1 VSMDAGGV
9 HRAVGRRL
17 WPEMLIALTWLRLD
31 GLRRWRSL
39 TVLALLIAVATATV
53 LASIAGARRGQT
65 AFDRLWARTLP
76 ATVTVLPNQPGFNW
90 ARIAALPEVAAL
102 TKFPVVF
109 GYEAQGYPGA
119 TTGFPLADDQ
129 MTHTI
134 ERPVMVAGRLFNPR
148 RADEIIVTPKFAAT
162 FGKHVGDWLTL
173 DLASVQQANQGYD
186 GSTGPPLGPKIR
198 ARIVGVG
205 RTPWGLDADTP
216 GSPGGI
222 LTTPA
227 LFTRYRANMMG
238 TNGQAYINALVR
250 LKGGQAAIPAF
261 RADLARATGR
271 SDIDVWDNLQQIGDP
286 MHKVSAYEAACLLA
300 FGLAALAAALF
311 LIGQSIARYTSATVA
326 DLQVLQALGMTR
338 AQAVAAACA
347 GPALAGVA
355 GGTLG
360 VAGAIAASRWMP
372 IGLAS
377 IAEPHPGIEADWAVL
392 GPGWVL
398 VPVLVLAGS
407 AAAAA
412 FALAAGRQA
421 PQRRSAIVRTLAA
434 VNFPV
439 PLVVGARFALEPG
452 RGRSTVPVRSA
463 LVGAVV
469 GVLGVLAAF
478 TFSAGVSDAASHPAR
493 FGQTW
498 QLTTFV
504 GYNGQDFGP
513 ASRVLRAVAADRDV
527 TGVDDTRIG
536 SAQSGQV
543 SIESFTYAPVGGK
556 RPAVVLTAGR
566 MPASPDEIVLA
577 PTTAQEMHAKTGSV
591 VRLTGGTPISKA
603 LRVTGIGFVPPGPHN
618 GYADGAWLTP
628 AGYDRIFSG
637 AHYGFKFHA
646 ATVSL
651 RAGVNVQAA
660 ARRLDAVAAA
670 IPGGKAFTFT
680 PPDPI
685 PEVQEIQ
692 DLELLPVALSAF
704 LALLAISAVGY
715 ALSMAVRRRRHDLA
729 VLRAL
734 GITRQQARL
743 VVTTQASLLAL
754 IGLLFG
760 VPMGIALGR
769 AIWRTVAGFTPL
781 AYHPPVALLA
791 LLLIAPAALLA
802 ANALA
807 AWPQRRAGRL
817 QAGQILRSE

>member
-1 VSMDAGGV
+1 
-9 HRAVGRRL
+9 
-17 WPEMLIALTWLRLD
+17 MLITLTWLRLD

-39 TVLALLIAVATATV
+39 AVLALLIALATATI
-53 LASIAGARRGQT
+53 LTSIAGARRGQT

-76 ATVTVLPNQPGFNW
+76 ATATVLPNQPEFDW
-90 ARIAALPEVAAL
+90 AKVAALPEVTAL

-109 GYEAQGYPGA
+109 GYEAQGYTGA
-119 TTGFPLADDQ
+119 STGFPLADDQ
-129 MTHTI
+129 MTRTI

-148 RADEIIVTPKFAAT
+148 RADEVIITPKFAAT
-162 FGKHVGDWLTL
+162 SGKHVGDTLTL
-173 DLASVQQANQGYD
+173 QLASVQQANQEYD
-186 GSTGPPLGPKIR
+186 GSTGPPLGPKVR

-222 LTTPA
+222 LSTPA

-261 RADLARATGR
+261 RADLARVTGR

-311 LIGQSIARYTSATVA
+311 LIGQSVARYTSATVA

-338 AQAVAAACA
+338 GQAIAAASA

-355 GGTLG
+355 GSTLG
-360 VAGAIAASRWMP
+360 VAGAIVASRWMP

-377 IAEPHPGIEADWAVL
+377 IAEPHPGIDADWVVL
-392 GPGWVL
+392 APGWIL
-398 VPVLVLAGS
+398 VPLLVLAGS
-407 AAAAA
+407 ATAAAV
-412 FALAAGRQA
+412 ALTAGRRQA
-421 PQRRSAIVRTLAA
+421 PQRRSAIAAALAA

-439 PLVVGARFALEPG
+439 PLVVGTRFALEPG
-452 RGRSTVPVRSA
+452 RGRSSVPVRSA

-498 QLTTFV
+498 QLTTFL
-504 GYNGQDFGP
+504 GYNGHDFGP
-513 ASRVLRAVAADRDV
+513 ASRVLRAVAANRDV
-527 TGVDDTRIG
+527 TGVDHARIG
-536 SAQSGQV
+536 GAQAGQV

-556 RPAVVLTAGR
+556 RPVVVLTAGR
-566 MPASPDEIVLA
+566 MPARPDEIVLA
-577 PTTAQEMHAKTGSV
+577 PTTAQELHARTGSV
-591 VRLTGGTPISKA
+591 VRLTGGGTAKYA
-603 LRVTGIGFVPPGPHN
+603 VRVTGIGFVPTGPHN

-628 AGYDRIFSG
+628 GGYDRIFHG
-637 AHYGFKFHA
+637 AHYSFKFDA

-651 RAGVNVQAA
+651 RPGADVQAV
-660 ARRLDAVAAA
+660 ARRLDAAAAA

-680 PPDPI
+680 PPDPL
-685 PEVQEIQ
+685 PDVQTIK
-692 DLELLPVALSAF
+692 DLELLPLALSAF
-704 LALLAISAVGY
+704 LALLAVSAVGH
-715 ALSMAVRRRRHDLA
+715 ALATAVRRRRHDLA

-734 GITRQQARL
+734 GITRGQARL
-743 VVTTQASLLAL
+743 VVTTQASLLAV
-754 IGLLFG
+754 IGLAFG
-760 VPMGIALGR
+760 VPLGIALGR
-769 AIWRTVAGFTPL
+769 VIWRAVAGFTPL
-781 AYHPPVALLA
+781 AYHPPLALLA
-791 LLLIAPAALLA
+791 LLLVGPVALLA

-807 AWPQRRAGRL
+807 AWPQHRAARVHS
-817 QAGQILRSE
+817 AHVLRSE

>member
-1 VSMDAGGV
+1 V
-9 HRAVGRRL
+9 
-17 WPEMLIALTWLRLD
+17 LITLTWLRLD
-31 GLRRWRSL
+31 ARRRWRSL
-39 TVLALLIAVATATV
+39 AVLALLIALATATV
-53 LASIAGARRGQT
+53 LTAIAGARRGET
-65 AFDRLWARTLP
+65 AWNRLWARTLP
-76 ATVTVLPNQPGFNW
+76 ATVTVLPNQPGFDW

-102 TKFPVVF
+102 TRFPVVF
-109 GYEAQGYPGA
+109 GFEAQGYPA
-119 TTGFPLADDQ
+119 ASTGFPLADDQ
-129 MTHTI
+129 MTRTI
-134 ERPVMVAGRLFNPR
+134 ERPVILAGRLFNPH
-148 RADEIIVTPKFAAT
+148 RADEVVITPKFAAT
-162 FGKHVGDWLTL
+162 FGKHVGDSLTL
-173 DLASVQQANQGYD
+173 ELSSVQQADEGYD
-186 GSTGPPLGPKIR
+186 GSSGAPAGPRIRVRITGVIR
-198 ARIVGVG
+198 STWAVS
-205 RTPWGLDADTP
+205 DDTP

-222 LTTPA
+222 MTTPA
-227 LFTRYRANMMG
+227 LFTRYRADMMG
-238 TNGQAYINALVR
+238 DSGQTYINALVR
-250 LKGGQAAIPAF
+250 LKGGEAAIPAF
-261 RADLARATGR
+261 RAALARETGR
-271 SDIDVWDNLQQIGDP
+271 SDIDVWDNSVNFGDP
-286 MHKVSAYEAACLLA
+286 IRRVTAYEAACLLA
-300 FGLAALAAALF
+300 FGLAALVAALF
-311 LIGQSIARYTSATVA
+311 LIGQSVARYTSATAA
-326 DLQVLQALGMTR
+326 DLQVLQSVGMTR
-338 AQAVAAACA
+338 RQAIAAAAA
-347 GPALAGVA
+347 GPFLAGLA
-355 GGTLG
+355 GATLG
-360 VAGAIAASRWMP
+360 VAGAIVASRWMP

-377 IAEPHPGIEADWAVL
+377 IAEPHPGIDVDWVVL
-392 GPGWVL
+392 GPGWVI
-398 VPVLVLAGS
+398 VPVLTLAGS

-412 FALAAGRQA
+412 AALSAGRRRG
-421 PQRRSAIVRTLAA
+421 PQRRSMVAA
-434 VNFPV
+434 AAANFPV
-439 PLVVGARFALEPG
+439 PLVVGTRFALEPG
-452 RGRSTVPVRSA
+452 RGRSAVPVRSA

-498 QLTTFV
+498 QLTTFL
-504 GYNGQDFGP
+504 GYNGHDFGP

-527 TGVDDTRIG
+527 TGVDDARIG
-536 SAQSGQV
+536 GAQSGQV

-556 RPAVVLTAGR
+556 RPTVVLTAGR
-566 MPASPDEIVLA
+566 MPAGPDEIVLA

-603 LRVTGIGFVPPGPHN
+603 VRVTGIGFVPPGPHN

-628 AGYDRIFSG
+628 AGYDRIFDG

-651 RAGVNVQAA
+651 RAGVDVQAA

-685 PEVQEIQ
+685 PEVQVIQ

-729 VLRAL
+729 VLRVL
-734 GITRQQARL
+734 GFTRQQARL

-754 IGLLFG
+754 IGLILG
-760 VPMGIALGR
+760 VPLGIALGR

-781 AYHPPVALLA
+781 AYHPPSALLA

-807 AWPQRRAGRL
+807 AWPQRRAARL
-817 QAGQILRSE
+817 HAGQILRSE

>member
-1 VSMDAGGV
+1 
-9 HRAVGRRL
+9 
-17 WPEMLIALTWLRLD
+17 MLITATWLRLD
-31 GLRRWRSL
+31 ARRRWRSL
-39 TVLALLIAVATATV
+39 AVLALLIALATATI
-53 LASIAGARRGQT
+53 LTSIAGARRGES
-65 AFDRLWARTLP
+65 AYSRLAARTLP
-76 ATVTVLPNQPGFNW
+76 ATATVLPNQPGFNW

-102 TKFPVVF
+102 TRFPVVF
-109 GYEAQGYPGA
+109 GFEAQGYSA
-119 TTGFPLADDQ
+119 ASSGFPLADDQ
-129 MTHTI
+129 MTRTI
-134 ERPVMVAGRLFNPR
+134 ERPVILAGRLFNPR
-148 RADEIIVTPKFAAT
+148 RADEVVVTPKFLAT
-162 FGKHVGDWLTL
+162 SGKHVGDRLTL
-173 DLASVQQANQGYD
+173 DLASPQQANQGYD
-186 GSTGPPLGPKIR
+186 GSTGPPRGPEIR
-198 ARIVGVG
+198 ARIVGVI

-222 LTTPA
+222 LSSPA
-227 LFTRYRANMMG
+227 LFTRYRVNMLG
-238 TNGQAYINALVR
+238 TSGQTYINALVR
-250 LKGGQAAIPAF
+250 LKGGEAAIPAF
-261 RADLARATGR
+261 RADLARVTGR
-271 SDIDVWDNLQQIGDP
+271 SDIDVWDNDQQIGVP
-286 MHKVSAYEAACLLA
+286 ARRITAYEAACLLA
-300 FGLAALAAALF
+300 FGLAALVAAVF
-311 LIGQSIARYTSATVA
+311 LIGQSVARYTSATVA
-326 DLQVLQALGMTR
+326 DLQVLQAVGMTR
-338 AQAVAAACA
+338 RQAIAAASA
-347 GPALAGVA
+347 GPLLAGVT

-360 VAGAIAASRWMP
+360 VAGAIVASRWMP
-372 IGLAS
+372 IGFAS
-377 IAEPHPGIEADWAVL
+377 IIEPHPGIDVDWLVL
-392 GPGWVL
+392 GPGWVMVPL
-398 VPVLVLAGS
+398 VVLAGS

-412 FALAAGRQA
+412 VALTAGRRPA
-421 PQRRSAIVRTLAA
+421 AQRRSAVAA
-434 VNFPV
+434 AAAAANFPV
-439 PLVVGARFALEPG
+439 SLVIGARFALEPG

-463 LVGAVV
+463 LVGAVA

-498 QLTTFV
+498 QLTTFL

-513 ASRVLRAVAADRDV
+513 ACRVLRAVAADRDV
-527 TGVDDTRIG
+527 TGVEDARIG
-536 SAQSGQV
+536 GAQAGQV

-577 PTTAQEMHAKTGSV
+577 PTTAQEMHATTGSV
-591 VRLTGGTPISKA
+591 VRLTGGTATRKA
-603 LRVTGIGFVPPGPHN
+603 VRVTGIGFVPPGPHN

-628 AGYDRIFSG
+628 AGYNRIFDG

-651 RAGVNVQAA
+651 RPGADVQAV

-704 LALLAISAVGY
+704 LALLAISAVGH
-715 ALSMAVRRRRHDLA
+715 ALSIAVRRRRHDLA

-734 GITRQQARL
+734 GITRRQARL

-754 IGLLFG
+754 IGLIFG
-760 VPMGIALGR
+760 VPLGIALGR
-769 AIWRTVAGFTPL
+769 VIWRTVAGFAPL

-791 LLLIAPAALLA
+791 LLLIGPAALLA

-807 AWPQRRAGRL
+807 AWPQRRAARL
-817 QAGQILRSE
+817 QAGQVLRSE

>member
-1 VSMDAGGV
+1 V
-9 HRAVGRRL
+9 
-17 WPEMLIALTWLRLD
+17 LITATWLRLD
-31 GLRRWRSL
+31 ARRRWRSL
-39 TVLALLIAVATATV
+39 AVLALLIALATGTV
-53 LASIAGARRGQT
+53 LTAIAGARRGET
-65 AFDRLWARTLP
+65 AWNRLWARTLP

-90 ARIAALPEVAAL
+90 ARIAALPDVAAL

-109 GYEAQGYPGA
+109 GFEAQGYPA
-119 TTGFPLADDQ
+119 ASTGFPLADDQ
-129 MTHTI
+129 MTRTI
-134 ERPVMVAGRLFNPR
+134 ERPVILAGRLFNPH
-148 RADEIIVTPKFAAT
+148 RADEVVITPKFAAT
-162 FGKHVGDWLTL
+162 FGKHVGDSLTL
-173 DLASVQQANQGYD
+173 ELSSAQQADEGYD
-186 GSTGPPLGPKIR
+186 GSSGAPAGPRIRVRITGVIR
-198 ARIVGVG
+198 STWAVS
-205 RTPWGLDADTP
+205 DDTP

-222 LTTPA
+222 MTTPA
-227 LFTRYRANMMG
+227 LFTRYRTDMMG
-238 TNGQAYINALVR
+238 DSGQTYINALVR
-250 LKGGQAAIPAF
+250 LKGGEAAIPAF
-261 RADLARATGR
+261 RAALARVTGR
-271 SDIDVWDNLQQIGDP
+271 DDIDVWDNSVNFGDP
-286 MHKVSAYEAACLLA
+286 IRRVTSYEAACLLA
-300 FGLAALAAALF
+300 FGLAALVAALF
-311 LIGQSIARYTSATVA
+311 LIGQSVARYTSASAA
-326 DLQVLQALGMTR
+326 DLQVLQSVGMTR
-338 AQAVAAACA
+338 QQAIAAAAA
-347 GPALAGVA
+347 GPFLAGLA
-355 GGTLG
+355 GATLG
-360 VAGAIAASRWMP
+360 VAGAIVASRWMP

-377 IAEPHPGIEADWAVL
+377 IAEPHPGIDMDWVVL
-392 GPGWVL
+392 GPGWVI
-398 VPVLVLAGS
+398 VPLLTLAGS

-412 FALAAGRQA
+412 AALSAGRRRG
-421 PQRRSAIVRTLAA
+421 PQRRSVVAA
-434 VNFPV
+434 AAANFPV

-452 RGRSTVPVRSA
+452 RGRSAVPVRSA

-478 TFSAGVSDAASHPAR
+478 TFSAGVSDAASHPVR

-498 QLTTFV
+498 QLTTFL
-504 GYNGQDFGP
+504 GYNGHDFGP

-527 TGVDDTRIG
+527 TGVDDARIG
-536 SAQSGQV
+536 GAQSGRV

-556 RPAVVLTAGR
+556 RPEVVLTAGR

-603 LRVTGIGFVPPGPHN
+603 VRVTGIGFVPPGPHN

-628 AGYDRIFSG
+628 AGYDRIFGG

-651 RAGVNVQAA
+651 RASVDVRAA

-729 VLRAL
+729 VLRVL
-734 GITRQQARL
+734 GFTRQQARL

-754 IGLLFG
+754 IGLILG
-760 VPMGIALGR
+760 VPLGIALGR

-781 AYHPPVALLA
+781 AYHPPSALLA

-807 AWPQRRAGRL
+807 AWPQRRAARL
-817 QAGQILRSE
+817 HAGQILRSE

>member
-1 VSMDAGGV
+1 
-9 HRAVGRRL
+9 
-17 WPEMLIALTWLRLD
+17 
-31 GLRRWRSL
+31 
-39 TVLALLIAVATATV
+39 
-53 LASIAGARRGQT
+53 
-65 AFDRLWARTLP
+65 
-76 ATVTVLPNQPGFNW
+76 
-90 ARIAALPEVAAL
+90 
-102 TKFPVVF
+102 
-109 GYEAQGYPGA
+109 EAQGYPA
-119 TTGFPLADDQ
+119 ASTGFPLADDQ
-129 MTHTI
+129 MTRTI

-148 RADEIIVTPKFAAT
+148 RADEVIVTPKFAASS
-162 FGKHVGDWLTL
+162 GKHVGDTLTL
-173 DLASVQQANQGYD
+173 ELASVQQANQGYD

-227 LFTRYRANMMG
+227 LFARYRANMMG

-261 RADLARATGR
+261 RADLARVTGR

-286 MHKVSAYEAACLLA
+286 MHRVSAYEAACLLA
-300 FGLAALAAALF
+300 FGLAALVAALF
-311 LIGQSIARYTSATVA
+311 LIGQSVARYTSATAA
-326 DLQVLQALGMTR
+326 DLHVLQSVGMTR
-338 AQAVAAACA
+338 LQAIAAATA
-347 GPALAGVA
+347 GPFLAGLA
-355 GGTLG
+355 GATLG
-360 VAGAIAASRWMP
+360 VAGAIVASRWMP

-377 IAEPHPGIEADWAVL
+377 IAEPHPGINADWVVL
-392 GPGWVL
+392 GPGWVI
-398 VPVLVLAGS
+398 VLLLTLAGS

-412 FALAAGRQA
+412 WAAAANFA
-421 PQRRSAIVRTLAA
+421 
-434 VNFPV
+434 V

-463 LVGAVV
+463 LVGAVI

-498 QLTTFV
+498 QLTTFF

-527 TGVDDTRIG
+527 TGVDDARIG
-536 SAQSGQV
+536 GAQAGQV
-543 SIESFTYAPVGGK
+543 SVESFTYAPVGDK
-556 RPAVVLTAGR
+556 RLAVVLTAGR
-566 MPASPDEIVLA
+566 MPVSPDEIALA
-577 PTTAQEMHAKTGSV
+577 PTTAQELHATTGSV
-591 VRLTGGTPISKA
+591 VRLTGGTSTSKA
-603 LRVTGIGFVPPGPHN
+603 VRVTGIGFVPAGPHN
-618 GYADGAWLTP
+618 DYADGAWLTP
-628 AGYDRIFSG
+628 AGYDRIFDG

-651 RAGVNVQAA
+651 RAGANVQAV
-660 ARRLDAVAAA
+660 ARRLDAVVAA

-680 PPDPI
+680 RPDPI

-734 GITRQQARL
+734 GFTRRQARL

-754 IGLLFG
+754 VGLIFG
-760 VPMGIALGR
+760 VPLGIALGR

-781 AYHPPVALLA
+781 VYHPPVAILA
-791 LLLIAPAALLA
+791 LLLIAPAVLLA

-807 AWPQRRAGRL
+807 AWPQRRAARL
-817 QAGQILRSE
+817 RAGHILRSE

>member
-1 VSMDAGGV
+1 
-9 HRAVGRRL
+9 
-17 WPEMLIALTWLRLD
+17 MLITLTWLRLD

-39 TVLALLIAVATATV
+39 AVLALLIALATATI
-53 LASIAGARRGQT
+53 LTSIAGARRGQT

-76 ATVTVLPNQPGFNW
+76 ATATVLPNQPEFDW
-90 ARIAALPEVAAL
+90 AKVAALPEVAAL

-109 GYEAQGYPGA
+109 GYEARGFPGA
-119 TTGFPLADDQ
+119 STGFPLADDQ
-129 MTHTI
+129 MSRTI
-134 ERPVMVAGRLFNPR
+134 ERPVMIAGRPFNPR
-148 RADEIIVTPKFAAT
+148 RVDEVIVTPKFAASS
-162 FGKHVGDWLTL
+162 GKHVGDTL
-173 DLASVQQANQGYD
+173 ILELASVQQANQEYD

-222 LTTPA
+222 LSTPA
-227 LFTRYRANMMG
+227 LFSRYRANMMG

-261 RADLARATGR
+261 RADLSRVTGR

-311 LIGQSIARYTSATVA
+311 LIGQSVARYTSATVA

-338 AQAVAAACA
+338 RQVIAAASA

-355 GGTLG
+355 GSTLG
-360 VAGAIAASRWMP
+360 VAGAIVASRWMP

-377 IAEPHPGIEADWAVL
+377 IAEPHPGIDADWVVL
-392 GPGWVL
+392 GPGWIL
-398 VPVLVLAGS
+398 VPLLVLAGS

-412 FALAAGRQA
+412 MALTAGRRQA
-421 PQRRSAIVRTLAA
+421 PQRRSAIAAALAA

-452 RGRSTVPVRSA
+452 RGRSSVPVRSA
-463 LVGAVV
+463 LVGAIV

-498 QLTTFV
+498 QLTTFL
-504 GYNGQDFGP
+504 GYNGHDFGP
-513 ASRVLRAVAADRDV
+513 ASQVLRAVAADRDV
-527 TGVDDTRIG
+527 TGVDHARIG
-536 SAQSGQV
+536 GAQAGQV

-566 MPASPDEIVLA
+566 MPARPDEIVLA
-577 PTTAQEMHAKTGSV
+577 PTTAQELHARTGSV
-591 VRLTGGTPISKA
+591 VRLTGGGTDPHSV
-603 LRVTGIGFVPPGPHN
+603 RVTGIGFVPTGPHN

-628 AGYDRIFSG
+628 GGYDRIFHG
-637 AHYGFKFHA
+637 AHYAFKFDA

-651 RAGVNVQAA
+651 RPGADVRAV
-660 ARRLDAVAAA
+660 ARRLDAAAAA

-680 PPDPI
+680 PPDPL
-685 PEVQEIQ
+685 PDVQTIK
-692 DLELLPVALSAF
+692 DLELLPLALSAF
-704 LALLAISAVGY
+704 LALLAVSAVGH
-715 ALSMAVRRRRHDLA
+715 ALATAVRRRRHDLA

-734 GITRQQARL
+734 GITRRQARL
-743 VVTTQASLLAL
+743 VVTTQATLLAV
-754 IGLLFG
+754 IGLVFG
-760 VPMGIALGR
+760 VPLGIALGR
-769 AIWRTVAGFTPL
+769 AVWRAVAGFTPL
-781 AYHPPVALLA
+781 AYHSPLALLA
-791 LLLIAPAALLA
+791 LLLVGPVALLA

-807 AWPQRRAGRL
+807 AWPQHRAARVHVGRV
-817 QAGQILRSE
+817 LRSE